1 MNSWIYQIQLT
12 SDDKLYSFI
21 NDINSWCSREV
32 QLVNRFIQIGDIYL
46 TKIQKNVLVILFK
59 LMCSKEFQQKRLA
72 LILAHGDLTATCIAS
87 TANRIVGRYIYDAID
102 MPLMTSSSEIA
113 DKINRYLQECTGY

>member
-1 MNSWIYQIQLT
+1 
-12 SDDKLYSFI
+12 
-21 NDINSWCSREV
+21 
-32 QLVNRFIQIGDIYL
+32 
-46 TKIQKNVLVILFK
+46 
-59 LMCSKEFQQKRLA
+59 MCSKEFQQKRLA

-113 DKINRYLQECTGY
+113 DKINRYLQECTGYEEIILLVDMGSLEKIYLNFGTRRSKKIRTTKQCFNKNGY